1 MKFTEQ
7 HRENLNAYLKDREIP
22 KGTGT
27 KESACS
33 VAAINLAISGKL
45 TDDIPDCMSDVLGE
59 AVIHIQ
65 DAMPNEIRNS
75 KEYKALLPDMA
86 GTGREHEK
94 ERLSILLDWMWGTV
108 LPQVQPIA
116 DKEGFGG
123 EWKTM
128 CEERTYNAASA
139 AERAVSTASCY
150 APAASA
156 AASASR
162 AANATASTARAAEAA
177 CCAVG
182 SAVKASNG
190 DNFWKA
196 VDPIS
201 LLKRMTYL
209 KE

>member
-1 MKFTEQ
+1 MEFTQE
-7 HRENLNAYLKDREIP
+7 HRDKLRAYLKDRAIP
-22 KGTGT
+22 SGIGS
-27 KESACS
+27 KEEACS

-45 TDDIPDCMSDVLGE
+45 TDDIPDCMSRVLGQ
-59 AVIHIQ
+59 AVIILQ
-65 DAMPNEIRNS
+65 DAMPDKMRNS
-75 KEYKALLPDMA
+75 EEYKSLLPDMA

-128 CEERTYNAASA
+128 CEERTGKAAEAAAYAASDFDA
-139 AERAVSTASCY
+139 AY
-150 APAASA
+150 AA
-156 AASASR
+156 AASADRTTFASWAVR
-162 AANATASTARAAEAA
+162 VPVNLAAIAAAYAAQAT
-177 CCAVG
+177 
-182 SAVKASNG
+182 ND

-196 VDPIS
+196 VDPIG

-209 KE
+209 KG